1 MKELSDNI
9 IEIHSI
15 HRAVCRYYRIS
26 EKSIFMKHRRREETE
41 IRMKFFWLSRKM
53 TPLSLSR
60 IGEYPKKF
68 TGRVWDHA
76 SVLHSIKAIDDL
88 CFTNKKIRE
97 DLEKLEDKARK
108 IQETFEYELPLMKE
122 DIMRAVINAD
132 SKTMLFT
139 EINNIMNTYK
149 K

>member
-1 MKELSDNI
+1 MKMRSDNS
-9 IEIHSI
+9 IELHSI

-26 EKSIFMKHRRREETE
+26 ERSIFMKHRKRESTE
-41 IRMKFFWLSRKM
+41 IRQKFFWLSRKL

-60 IGEYPKKF
+60 IGEYPKSV

-88 CFTNKKIRE
+88 CFTDKKMVE
-97 DLEKLEDKARK
+97 DLENIKEKAIK
-108 IQETFEYELPLMKE
+108 IQETFEYELPLLKE
-122 DIMRAVINAD
+122 DIMRAVIHAE
-132 SKTMLFT
+132 SIKGLLT
-139 EINNIMNTYK
+139 EINNIVNTYK